1 MNGEEL
7 KLRRKA
13 LGMTQA
19 QLAEAVDLSRD
30 FIGQMERG
38 IAPIGVRTAAAVR
51 ALRAAS
57 DDRPTATARD
67 PMERLIE
74 DALLDAGVSFTR
86 EGQPGH
92 QHALDFYLPDSDVF
106 IEVKRFHSDRIAAQ
120 TARVPNVIVAQGKP
134 AVEALAALI
143 RAGGFAVGRQ
153 L

>member
-1 MNGEEL
+1 
-7 KLRRKA
+7 
-13 LGMTQA
+13 MTQA
-19 QLAEAVDLSRD
+19 QLAQAVDLSRD

-51 ALRAAS
+51 ALRAES
-57 DDRPTATARD
+57 GDRPPATAHD

-74 DALLDAGVSFTR
+74 EALLDAGVPFTR

-92 QHALDFYLPDSDVF
+92 QHALDFYLPDADVF

-120 TARVPNVIVAQGKP
+120 MARVPNVIVAQGKP
-134 AVEALAALI
+134 AVEALAAMI
-143 RAGGFAVGRQ
+143 RAGSFPPGRS